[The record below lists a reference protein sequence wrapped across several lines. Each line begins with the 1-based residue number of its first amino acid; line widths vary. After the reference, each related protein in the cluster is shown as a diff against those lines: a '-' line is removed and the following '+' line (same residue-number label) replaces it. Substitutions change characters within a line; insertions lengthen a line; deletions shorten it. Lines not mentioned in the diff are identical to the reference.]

1 LGSEN
6 VKLKSN
12 NNNNTNED
20 GESEI
25 LFYEDDPVSICEKL
39 GKFFKNIFRIVVP
52 GSNVSKFKKVL
63 RSTKSLWLFMFLL
76 FYQPYVMK
84 NILTENKQKKFL

>member
-1 LGSEN
+1 MFSSEAETEDSEARDKQQSKLLGSEN

-63 RSTKSLWLFMFLL
+63 RSTKSL
-76 FYQPYVMK
+76 
-84 NILTENKQKKFL
+84 